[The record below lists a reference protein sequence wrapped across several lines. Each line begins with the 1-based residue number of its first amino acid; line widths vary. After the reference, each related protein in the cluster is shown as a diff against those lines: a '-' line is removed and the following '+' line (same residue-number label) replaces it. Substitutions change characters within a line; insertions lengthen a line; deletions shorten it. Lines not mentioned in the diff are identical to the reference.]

1 MLVTGIANDAP
12 LRSHLSDSY
21 KIIRRMEFPDH
32 HRYTRG
38 DMKKLA
44 SAIKENPTACLMT
57 TEKDAQR
64 MRDVKKV
71 DEKVK
76 QRLFYMPVKATF
88 LSPEEESAFTALLLQ
103 KLGEPINV

>member
-1 MLVTGIANDAP
+1 MIDFINKAKAAGAELI
-12 LRSHLSDSY
+12 
-21 KIIRRMEFPDH
+21 
-32 HRYTRG
+32 
-38 DMKKLA
+38 
-44 SAIKENPTACLMT
+44 MT

-76 QRLFYMPVKATF
+76 QRLFYMPVKAAF

-103 KLGEPINV
+103 KLSEPENA